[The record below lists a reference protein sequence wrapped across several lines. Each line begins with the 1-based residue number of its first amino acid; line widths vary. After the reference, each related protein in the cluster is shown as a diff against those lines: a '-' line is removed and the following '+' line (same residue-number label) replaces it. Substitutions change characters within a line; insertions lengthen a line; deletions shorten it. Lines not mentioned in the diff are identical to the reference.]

1 MKKLLFLPLFALMA
15 LILPS
20 CSDDDNNPGGGGET
34 IETTTTYNGKLI
46 VNGSY
51 AKDSVDCKVE
61 FAEDKQS
68 FTLDIYKV
76 KFAEA
81 MPVSIDIAI
90 PGIPATANG
99 NDVTFSGDTIVPLVG
114 VVPSPAFTFYNIDGE
129 IKDGELKFSA
139 VCTRGL
145 FTFRG
150 KEVIE

>member
-20 CSDDDNNPGGGGET
+20 CSDDDNNPGGGGEA
-34 IETTTTYNGKLI
+34 IETATAYNGKLI

-51 AKDSVDCKVE
+51 VKDSTECYIEFAKDNKSL
-61 FAEDKQS
+61 
-68 FTLDIYKV
+68 TLSINEV

-99 NDVTFSGDTIVPLVG
+99 NDITFSGDTIVPLVG

-145 FTFRG
+145 FTFSG
-150 KEVIE
+150 KEVVE

>member
-1 MKKLLFLPLFALMA
+1 MRKLILLPLFALMTI
-15 LILPS
+15 ILPS
-20 CSDDDNNPGGGGET
+20 CSDDDNNSGGGGEN
-34 IETTTTYNGKLI
+34 IETSTIYNGKLI

-51 AKDSVDCKVE
+51 TKDSVDCKVE
-61 FAEDKQS
+61 FTEDKQS

-90 PGIPATANG
+90 PGIPATING
-99 NDVTFSGDTIVPLVG
+99 DDVTFSGDTIVPLVG

-129 IKDGELKFSA
+129 IKEGELKFSA
-139 VCTRGL
+139 TCTRGL
-145 FTFRG
+145 FTFSG